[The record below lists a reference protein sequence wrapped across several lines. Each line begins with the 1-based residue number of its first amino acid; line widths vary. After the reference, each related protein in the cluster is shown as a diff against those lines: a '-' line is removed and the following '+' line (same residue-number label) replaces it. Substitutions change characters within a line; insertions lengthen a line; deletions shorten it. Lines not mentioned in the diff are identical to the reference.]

1 MGDLSGTSECTRSDT
16 SIRQM
21 LQDHSDVLQT
31 SSTVAEIIMWIIL
44 RMTYGS
50 LRFDNMLHMK
60 TSSLTWEE
68 GILYGSA

>member
-1 MGDLSGTSECTRSDT
+1 
-16 SIRQM
+16 M

-31 SSTVAEIIMWIIL
+31 SSTVAEIIMRIIL

-50 LRFDNMLHMK
+50 LRFDNVLHMK

-68 GILYGSA
+68 GILYSSA